1 MEGTLLRRY
10 GGFYYVES
18 GGRVWTCRLRGRLRL
33 KEAVLLPG
41 DRVEIKTVGPEEG
54 VIEELKPRRT
64 CLKRP
69 AVANVE
75 QVIIVFALREPPPD
89 LELLDRLLFLCGVE
103 GIEAVIVWNKADIIK
118 QEYAGLPE
126 VYRQIGY
133 RNLITSACTG
143 QGLDELKAVLAGRLS
158 TFAGPSGAGKSSLLN
173 AIQPG
178 LNLRTGEV
186 SSKGGR
192 GRHTTRQ
199 AELIRL
205 RDGGWVADTP
215 GFSRLDLPAIT
226 REEVAA
232 YFPEIESL
240 RERCRFASCL
250 HRTEPGCAVMAAVE
264 AGLIIKHRYEHY
276 LTFLSEVIAGE
287 RSFS

>member
-18 GGRVWTCRLRGRLRL
+18 EGRVWTCRLRGRFRL
-33 KEAVLLPG
+33 QETVFLPG
-41 DRVEIKTVGPEEG
+41 DRVEIKPVGPGEG
-54 VIEELKPRRT
+54 VIEDLKPRRT

-69 AVANVE
+69 AVANVD

-89 LELLDRLLFLCGVE
+89 LELLDRLLFLSGVE
-103 GIEAVIVWNKADIIK
+103 DIEAVIVWNKADISK

-126 VYRQIGY
+126 LYRQIGY
-133 RNLITSACTG
+133 RNLITSAHTG
-143 QGLDELKAVLAGRLS
+143 QGIDELKALLAGRLS
-158 TFAGPSGAGKSSLLN
+158 TFAGPSGVGKSSLLN

-205 RDGGWVADTP
+205 PDGGWVADTP

-232 YFPEIESL
+232 YFPEMEPL
-240 RERCRFASCL
+240 RGRCRYASCL
-250 HRTEPGCAVMAAVE
+250 HRKEPGCAVVAAVE

-276 LTFLSEVIAGE
+276 LTFLAEVIAGE